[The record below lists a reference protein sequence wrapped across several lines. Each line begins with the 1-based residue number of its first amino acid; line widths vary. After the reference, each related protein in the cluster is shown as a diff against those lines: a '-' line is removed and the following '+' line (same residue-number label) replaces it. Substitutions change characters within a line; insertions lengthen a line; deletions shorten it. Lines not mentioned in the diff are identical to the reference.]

1 MLSEGTTGIT
11 RMTTA
16 ATLLPLIMHTK
27 QHVEALESLA
37 AGMAT
42 GLRAGMVDAD
52 HLYTLLATQARAIRA
67 HLMEMVTT
75 MENAEARTTANDKGS
90 STPNIAPMGGI
101 VGKR

>member
-1 MLSEGTTGIT
+1 
-11 RMTTA
+11 MTTA

-67 HLMEMVTT
+67 HLVEMVTT
-75 MENAEARTTANDKGS
+75 MENDEAQTAADDNGS
-90 STPNIAPMGGI
+90 STPNIHPMDGI